1 MTKATATFF
10 APRLFF
16 IQRSA
21 ARAAATWTAIAF
33 GCCVAILACSSSAG
47 ALSARAAAAQ
57 PPAVQAPIGPSV
69 RPGIQTWIGRRI
81 IPAHRD
87 VLLHNGTAVVGPI
100 AEVVVRVEDARDN
113 QLLLRSLGRAGWIAV
128 GDAVPLEEAVAYFTA
143 KIKQNPADSDAYQR
157 RGCAWFTLER
167 YDPSLADYTEAI
179 RLDPNSPA
187 LYNARAIA
195 WCRKREYAKALEDY
209 AAAGKLEPGN
219 ALVRYNAGNVWLRTG
234 NYARALAGYDQA
246 IRLDPKLGWAYDAR
260 AMLLASCQDPKLRN
274 GREAVRSATT
284 ACELDGWKESP
295 QLETLAAAYAESG
308 DFASAVQWQTR
319 AMERMPPEAKND
331 SESRL
336 QLYRA
341 GQPYRLR

>member
-1 MTKATATFF
+1 MTKATAIFF
-10 APRLFF
+10 APRRFF

-21 ARAAATWTAIAF
+21 ARAAAAWPAIAF
-33 GCCVAILACSSSAG
+33 GYCVAILAWSSSAG
-47 ALSARAAAAQ
+47 PDSAPAAAAQ
-57 PPAVQAPIGPSV
+57 PPVVQAPVGPSV
-69 RPGIQTWIGRRI
+69 QPAGEAWIGKRI

-87 VLLHNGTAVVGPI
+87 VQLHSGTAVVGPI

-113 QLLLRSLGRAGWIAV
+113 QLLVRSLGRAGWIAV
-128 GDAVPLEEAVAYFTA
+128 AEAVPLEEAVAYFTA

-157 RGCAWFTLER
+157 RGSAWFTLEQ

-179 RLDPNSPA
+179 RLDPRSPA

-195 WCRKREYAKALEDY
+195 WCRKREYAKALADY
-209 AAAGKLEPGN
+209 AIAGKLEPGN
-219 ALVRYNAGNVWLRTG
+219 ALVRYNEGNVWSRTG
-234 NYARALAGYDQA
+234 NYARALASYDEA

-260 AMLLASCQDPKLRN
+260 AMLLASCQDPRLRN
-274 GREAVRSATT
+274 GGEAVRSAQT

-308 DFASAVQWQTR
+308 DFALAVRWQTR
-319 AMERMPPEAKND
+319 AMEMMPPEAKSD
-331 SESRL
+331 SASRV